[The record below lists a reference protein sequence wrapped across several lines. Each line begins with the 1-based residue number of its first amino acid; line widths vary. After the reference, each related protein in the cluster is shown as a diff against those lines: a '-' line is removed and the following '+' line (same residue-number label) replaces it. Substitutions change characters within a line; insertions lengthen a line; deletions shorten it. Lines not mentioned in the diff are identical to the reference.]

1 MESEGQCGTRTQPY
15 GLRVQRIVSSTACMQ
30 AHYLGDIVISR
41 TKGDASMRRGKKR
54 AATPLCILTWW
65 GYEMES
71 LRASYV
77 LYKLT
82 CSVNPLYSFSLLS
95 KIRPSPCDPS
105 WNCVI
110 SVVYLSPSNNPGTQ
124 IYRQKNWNI
133 GKSMLIEQLYS
144 IHLGQN
150 FTGYERFVVHI
161 SFNKYTKLMGEI
173 LGNTF

>member
-15 GLRVQRIVSSTACMQ
+15 GLRVQRIISSTACMQ

-41 TKGDASMRRGKKR
+41 VKGDASVRRGKKR
-54 AATPLCILTWW
+54 APPPSCVLAWR
-65 GYEMES
+65 GYEMET
-71 LRASYV
+71 LRASYL

-82 CSVNPLYSFSLLS
+82 CSVNPLYSSSLLS
-95 KIRPSPCDPS
+95 KIRPSLYDPS

-110 SVVYLSPSNNPGTQ
+110 SVVYLSPSNNPETQ
-124 IYRQKNWNI
+124 IYRQQNWNI

-150 FTGYERFVVHI
+150 FTGYERNVVHI
-161 SFNKYTKLMGEI
+161 SFNKYTKLTDEI

>member
-1 MESEGQCGTRTQPY
+1 
-15 GLRVQRIVSSTACMQ
+15 
-30 AHYLGDIVISR
+30 
-41 TKGDASMRRGKKR
+41 
-54 AATPLCILTWW
+54 
-65 GYEMES
+65 MES

-77 LYKLT
+77 LHKLT
-82 CSVNPLYSFSLLS
+82 CSVNPLYSSSLLS
-95 KIRPSPCDPS
+95 KIRPSLCDPS

-110 SVVYLSPSNNPGTQ
+110 SVVYSLPSNNPGTQ